1 MPLVFLVVLFL
12 FSAGCSHTEP
22 SSTAAKASADEA
34 AVNPTNPDT
43 ITIPREST
51 MLQQIKVE
59 PVQTAS
65 VPTDEV
71 VAPGKIEVNPNRVS
85 HVIAPVAG
93 QVSDVLVKIGDFVRK
108 GEPLM
113 AIQSP
118 DAEAAL
124 SAHLQ
129 AEAAV
134 TLAKSA
140 ELKAEADYNRSK
152 DLFQHEAIA
161 QKDLLAAE
169 AVWTQAK
176 ATTEQAVAVREQSK
190 NRLTV
195 LGLQPGYFHQP
206 VVVRAPISGK
216 VLEMSIVTGEYRNDT
231 TAPLI
236 TVADLSSVW
245 VSSDVPESYIRFI
258 QLHEKVEISLVAYP
272 GKTFEGR
279 VSRIADT
286 VNPQTRTVKVQAEI
300 ENPQGQLRPEMF
312 ASIHHVESMK
322 VTPVLPPT
330 AIVQNGGKSIVFV
343 EVEPG
348 RFKQTEVMLGK
359 RTGDWIPV
367 ESGVKRGDRVVV
379 DGSMLVKGLFRSLT

>member
-1 MPLVFLVVLFL
+1 MLLVFLIIVSL
-12 FSAGCSHTEP
+12 FSAGCSHTEQSAP
-22 SSTAAKASADEA
+22 TVKASADET
-34 AVNPTNPDT
+34 AVNPDV

-59 PVQTAS
+59 PVQAVS

-118 DAEAAL
+118 DAEGAL

-140 ELKAEADYNRSK
+140 ELKAEMDYNRSK
-152 DLFQHEAIA
+152 DLFQHEAVA

-169 AVWTQAK
+169 AAWTQAK

-195 LGLQPGYFHQP
+195 LGLQPGYFRQP

-216 VLEMSIVTGEYRNDT
+216 VLEMSVVPGEYRNDT

-245 VSSDVPESYIRFI
+245 VSADVPESYIRFI
-258 QLHEKVEISLVAYP
+258 QPNERVEISLVAFP
-272 GKTFEGR
+272 GKTFAGR

-300 ENPQGQLRPEMF
+300 LNPHGQLRPEMF
-312 ASIHHVESMK
+312 GSIHHVESMK

-330 AIVQNGGKSIVFV
+330 AIVQTGGKSIVFV
-343 EVEPG
+343 EIEPG
-348 RFKQTEVMLGK
+348 RFKQTEVMVGN

-367 ESGVKRGDRVVV
+367 QSGVKRGDKVVV
-379 DGSMLVKGLFRSLT
+379 DGAMLVKGLFRSLT

>member
-1 MPLVFLVVLFL
+1 
-12 FSAGCSHTEP
+12 
-22 SSTAAKASADEA
+22 
-34 AVNPTNPDT
+34 
-43 ITIPREST
+43 
-51 MLQQIKVE
+51 
-59 PVQTAS
+59 
-65 VPTDEV
+65 V

-169 AVWTQAK
+169 AAWTQAK

-216 VLEMSIVTGEYRNDT
+216 VLEMSIVPGEYRNDT

-258 QLHEKVEISLVAYP
+258 QLHERVEISLVAYP
-272 GKTFEGR
+272 GKAFEGR

-312 ASIHHVESMK
+312 GSIHHVESMK
-322 VTPVLPPT
+322 VMPVLPPT

-343 EVEPG
+343 EIEPG
-348 RFKQTEVMLGK
+348 RFKQTEVMIGK

-379 DGSMLVKGLFRSLT
+379 DGAMLVKGLFRSLT